1 MILYIYEIMLKDG
14 SDFEIVTS
22 DLVQFIENKMESDL
36 KIVAL
41 RNIVKNE
48 ST

>member
-1 MILYIYEIMLKDG
+1 MLKDG